1 MEAPYPCLP
10 AELNC
15 DRRNFKAMSA
25 MTNPVAIVKGAVS
38 LIIGLGVTIK
48 AFFSPVITTQYPRA
62 EINISP
68 RFRGHTKLVGDKEN
82 PDRTLCIVCGMCEK
96 NCPSGAIVK
105 VEGEKKEGEKK
116 KTATSYILDFTT
128 CSQCGI
134 CVEICPV
141 DALAFSAEY
150 NRAVYSRE
158 ECCFDLVKEYEKRK
172 AH

>member
-1 MEAPYPCLP
+1 
-10 AELNC
+10 
-15 DRRNFKAMSA
+15 MSA
-25 MTNPVAIVKGAVS
+25 MTNPVAIVKGAIS

-48 AFFSPVITTQYPRA
+48 AFFSPVITCQYPR
-62 EINISP
+62 EVLNISP

-96 NCPSGAIVK
+96 NCPSGSISG

-116 KTATSYILDFTT
+116 KTATAYNLNFTT

-134 CVEICPV
+134 CVEVCPT

-150 NRAVYSRE
+150 NRAVFSRE
-158 ECCFDLVKEYEKRK
+158 GCNFDLVKEYEKRK
-172 AH
+172 AL